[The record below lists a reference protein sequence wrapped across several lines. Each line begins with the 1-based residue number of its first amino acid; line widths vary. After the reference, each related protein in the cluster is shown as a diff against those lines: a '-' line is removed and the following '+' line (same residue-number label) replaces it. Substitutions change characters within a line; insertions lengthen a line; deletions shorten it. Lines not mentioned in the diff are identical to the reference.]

1 MNLIEQLGGYER
13 AKYEFEM
20 IKEMKPVYPGEIET
34 NNRLLL
40 EYRRQHNI
48 YEAGDDVVY
57 VHSHFDSSIMTLR
70 KVSASGL
77 PQRVREHDNGVSIYD
92 VRHATDAEIKAG
104 KRLELNDGRI

>member
-20 IKEMKPVYPGEIET
+20 IKEMKPVYLGEIET

-48 YEAGDDVVY
+48 FEAGDKVAWIN
-57 VHSHFDSSIMTLR
+57 SIAPNDPRLFEIEENLGEKPDTW
-70 KVSASGL
+70 SF
-77 PQRVREHDNGVSIYD
+77 
-92 VRHATDAEIKAG
+92 RHATDAEIKAG
-104 KRLELNDGRI
+104 KRLEMDNGSI

>member
-20 IKEMKPVYPGEIET
+20 IKEMKPVYLGEIET

-48 YEAGDDVVY
+48 FEAGDKVAWIN
-57 VHSHFDSSIMTLR
+57 SIAPNDPRLFEIEENLGE
-70 KVSASGL
+70 KPDAWSF
-77 PQRVREHDNGVSIYD
+77 
-92 VRHATDAEIKAG
+92 RHATDAEIKAG
-104 KRLELNDGRI
+104 KRLEMDNGSI